1 MGKPKRPSRARSKVP
16 SDMVAI
22 VATLQEGE
30 DLELQDLAK
39 AYTAESMGT
48 LMKAQR
54 SPKAPWSSRISA
66 ANSVLEYGHG
76 RANTRESDQNPTGLT
91 VIINQLSTGEQRES
105 RTPQAV
111 IERLE
116 ADVIEIERV
125 PGKITINTDEIAAAL
140 ESG

>member
-1 MGKPKRPSRARSKVP
+1 
-16 SDMVAI
+16 MVAV

-30 DLELQDLAK
+30 DLDLQELAQ

-54 SPKAPWSSRISA
+54 AKKAPWNSKISA

-76 RANTRESDQNPTGLT
+76 RAKTQEKDLNSGGLT

-105 RTPQAV
+105 RTPQKV
-111 IERLE
+111 IEALE
-116 ADVIEIERV
+116 ADAIEIERV
-125 PGKITINTDEIAAAL
+125 PGTIVINTDEIAAAL
-140 ESG
+140 DEG